1 MLAGELTTTA
11 SHCLWVRWE
20 TGTMRRNLFTP
31 STMAVPSPPDPLLL
45 FIQRAQLS
53 IYYEDRRSEQPL
65 PRLQAVPGAD
75 RKLAW

>member
-1 MLAGELTTTA
+1 MGTM
-11 SHCLWVRWE
+11 E

-53 IYYEDRRSEQPL
+53 IYYEDRRPEQPL

-75 RKLAW
+75 RELAW